1 MSERKISF
9 TQGGWEEYQYWL
21 NQDKKTLKKINKL
34 ITETCREPFEGLGK
48 PEPLKEN
55 YSGFWSRR
63 IDNKN
68 RLVYS
73 VSDSDVTIV
82 GCRFHYST

>member
-1 MSERKISF
+1 MSERTVSF
-9 TQGGWEEYQYWL
+9 TQDSWEEYQYWL

-34 ITETCREPFEGLGK
+34 IDEVCRTPFNGSGK

-55 YSGFWSRR
+55 YAGYWSRR
-63 IDNKN
+63 IDKQN

-73 VSDSDVTIV
+73 VSETDITMVS
-82 GCRFHYST
+82 CRFHY

>member
-1 MSERKISF
+1 MVKKNLVF
-9 TQGGWEEYQYWL
+9 TEQSWADYIYWI
-21 NQDKKTLKKINKL
+21 NQDKKTLRKINKL
-34 ITETCREPFEGLGK
+34 IADVLRSPFEGIGK

-63 IDNKN
+63 IDEKN

-73 VSDSDVTIV
+73 VTASTVNIIC
-82 GCRFHYST
+82 CRFHY

>member
-1 MSERKISF
+1 MVKKNLVF
-9 TQGGWEEYQYWL
+9 TEQSWADYIYWI
-21 NQDKKTLKKINKL
+21 NQDKKTLRKINKL
-34 ITETCREPFEGLGK
+34 LAYVLRSPFEGLGK

-63 IDNKN
+63 IDEKN

-73 VSDSDVTIV
+73 VTASTVNII
-82 GCRFHYST
+82 GCRFHY